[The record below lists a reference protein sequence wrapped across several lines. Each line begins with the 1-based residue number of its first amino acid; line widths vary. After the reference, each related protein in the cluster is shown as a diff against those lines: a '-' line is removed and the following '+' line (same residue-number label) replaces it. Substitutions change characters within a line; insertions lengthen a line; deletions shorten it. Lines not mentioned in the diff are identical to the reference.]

1 MMNILL
7 EKNRHAKRETN
18 IADIRERTNATML
31 SLLCIF
37 TSNQKS
43 INEERNTNP
52 RNGKIVNPI
61 LINTLSSRKYVD
73 IHMKSNT
80 ALVCAAIVYT
90 LLRELFTFRKSINI
104 CIEATNINTISII
117 VEVLKYIYA
126 SREM

>member
-80 ALVCAAIVYT
+80 ALVCPAIVYT
-90 LLRELFTFRKSINI
+90 LLRELFTLRKSINI
-104 CIEATNINTISII
+104 CIKETDINTISIN
-117 VEVLKYIYA
+117 VEVLKYKYA
-126 SREM
+126 SKDV